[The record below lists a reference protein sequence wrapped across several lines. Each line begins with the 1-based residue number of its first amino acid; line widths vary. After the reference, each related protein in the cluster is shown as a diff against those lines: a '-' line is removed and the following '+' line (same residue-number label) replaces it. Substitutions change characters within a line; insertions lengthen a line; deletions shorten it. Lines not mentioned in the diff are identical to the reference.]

1 MLSRIELLQMW
12 QDIESVLL
20 GDHFTH
26 QGDVIV
32 PKMAQ
37 VFVNDNHIQLN
48 HDQQQNHSQI
58 HNDNSCSSQSSDL
71 TSLTTVQVQHLHS
84 IQHQNNN
91 SVIVSHDHDQNVI
104 SSVRFDDM
112 TLDLTEFM
120 LSADATAQLYAN
132 NDNHH
137 HYSDQGIVFYNING
151 KNFLEKNSMIHD
163 FKVIKDFIQIEFL
176 SKISIEFCKLF
187 AFS

>member
-20 GDHFTH
+20 GDHFNY

-58 HNDNSCSSQSSDL
+58 HNNNSYSSQSSGL
-71 TSLTTVQVQHLHS
+71 TSLTTVQVQHLNS

-151 KNFLEKNSMIHD
+151 KSFLEKI
-163 FKVIKDFIQIEFL
+163 
-176 SKISIEFCKLF
+176 
-187 AFS
+187 A